1 VEDGVGIAW
10 HGARAGLE
18 ERVHM
23 DLDRLLV
30 LEDQQ
35 VGGEGE
41 SLLESAFPEGFC
53 VLGADGSYLTTPNN
67 FEIFQRVAELV
78 DDGTVPGT
86 PEFQTE
92 LESLLEDADE
102 LAQDDYDEAYEES
115 LAEAEDDAD
124 ADWEDEA

>member
-1 VEDGVGIAW
+1 
-10 HGARAGLE
+10 
-18 ERVHM
+18 M

-35 VGGEGE
+35 VGGDGE
-41 SLLESAFPEGFC
+41 SLLESVFPESFY
-53 VLGADGSYLTTPNN
+53 VIGADGSCMTTPNN

-78 DDGTVPGT
+78 DDGTLPGT

-102 LAQDDYDEAYEES
+102 LSQDDYDEAYEES
-115 LAEAEDDAD
+115 LAEAEDDED
-124 ADWEDEA
+124 GDWEDEA